1 MSSLKSDVSK
11 IRLKKVW
18 NKQNE
23 YDNECIIK
31 KPWCCKN
38 MWNKK
43 FRRNKFQNSNAIENK
58 GKFRR
63 IWNECMRNRIRRK
76 EWNIV
81 KEKKWSK
88 KKVKTSEWIRT
99 RWEWAKNFKKG
110 EYVI

>member
-1 MSSLKSDVSK
+1 MSVKSDLKKYEINKMNMITNVSLK
-11 IRLKKVW
+11 
-18 NKQNE
+18 NE
-23 YDNECIIK
+23 
-31 KPWCCKN
+31 CCKN

-63 IWNECMRNRIRRK
+63 IWNECMRNKIRRK
-76 EWNIV
+76 ELNIV

-99 RWEWAKNFKKG
+99 RWEWAKNFKNS
-110 EYVI
+110 EYII